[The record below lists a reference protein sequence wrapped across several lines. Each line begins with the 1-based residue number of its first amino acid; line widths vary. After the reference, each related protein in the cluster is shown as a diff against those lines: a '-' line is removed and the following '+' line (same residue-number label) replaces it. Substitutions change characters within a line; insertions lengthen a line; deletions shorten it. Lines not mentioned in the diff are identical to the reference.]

1 LESEVEDVAVM
12 SGESADAA
20 AGENRAMFNYNVGQ
34 HCVQDLIELRI
45 LPYRSIAGRCA
56 AVN

>member
-1 LESEVEDVAVM
+1 M